1 MKDQGDPW
9 FDPIYK
15 KYSPKL
21 IAVANAVLG
30 NEHTAE
36 DIVQDVFIVL
46 LAKRERA
53 EEFQNIGSWLY
64 KVLYFRIGSE
74 IQKAHY
80 AREVPL
86 DLDNKWLAV
95 VDREDFRLEDVLPE
109 GLTQEER
116 QLLIWRYQDQL
127 SAGEIADRM
136 GRTEN
141 VIYVKLHRI
150 KEKWKKLTAKK

>member
-1 MKDQGDPW
+1 MRDQGDPW

-15 KYSPKL
+15 EYSPKL
-21 IAVANAVLG
+21 FAVANAVLG

-36 DIVQDVFIVL
+36 DIVQDVFMVL
-46 LAKRERA
+46 LAKREKVK
-53 EEFQNIGSWLY
+53 EFQNIGAWLY
-64 KVLYFRIGSE
+64 KVLYRRIGSE
-74 IQKAHY
+74 IQKARY
-80 AREVPL
+80 FREVPL

-109 GLTQEER
+109 GLTREER
-116 QLLIWRYQDQL
+116 QLLIWRYEEEL
-127 SAGEIADRM
+127 SAGEIADRL